1 MTPESSFEM
10 DDMEFEKELK
20 GLGKKEFLEFRKKF
34 RVFSSEITQKTSF
47 EAAHDPSQEKADDDE
62 ETVQK
67 SLSFKDQLRII
78 SSKLHIVKKEFE
90 KREIRDRVQ
99 ERIKEMLRTPEEM
112 LHIDDPD
119 FREAIHHM
127 ESKEFNEYIDHF
139 KKIYTPI
146 ISNRKK
152 IVQLNAT
159 NTPFDKQQRDN
170 LKIIKRWDLIEEEMY
185 DREKRVAN
193 A

>member
-34 RVFSSEITQKTSF
+34 REFSSEITQKSSF
-47 EAAHDPSQEKADDDE
+47 DTTRDPSQERASEEDE
-62 ETVQK
+62 IVQK
-67 SLSFKDQLRII
+67 PLSYKDQLRII
-78 SSKLHIVKKEFE
+78 SSKLHLLKKEFE
-90 KREIRDRVQ
+90 KREIRDRVH
-99 ERIKEMLRTPEEM
+99 ERIKEMLKTPEEM

-127 ESKEFNEYIDHF
+127 ESKEFHEYLDHF
-139 KKIYTPI
+139 KKIFTPI
-146 ISNRKK
+146 INNRKK

-170 LKIIKRWDLIEEEMY
+170 LKIIKRWDLIEEEMN